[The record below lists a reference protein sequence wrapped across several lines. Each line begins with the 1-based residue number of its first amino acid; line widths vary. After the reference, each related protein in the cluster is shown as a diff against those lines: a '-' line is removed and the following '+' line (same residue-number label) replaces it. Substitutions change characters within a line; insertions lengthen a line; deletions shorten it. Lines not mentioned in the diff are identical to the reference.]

1 MTTLQSRDADP
12 AGLPMQTRVGE
23 INSFDEAART
33 VEVIFTTGA
42 TVRRRR
48 YVGWDTAVPFDETL
62 IVSRDAVNMERLL
75 AGAPALDSHS
85 MYSTFSQVGVVDA
98 ARIESGKGLATIRF
112 PSKGVDENADR
123 MAAMVKERIIR
134 NVSVG
139 YTINEVRVEAPEKIG
154 EIEKRIITRWTP
166 YEISFVTIPAD
177 KDAQTRAAE
186 LELFPFTVTRVA
198 DVAVAAARMRMRS
211 ISR

>member
-123 MAAMVKERIIR
+123 MAA
-134 NVSVG
+134 
-139 YTINEVRVEAPEKIG
+139 KIG
-154 EIEKRIITRWTP
+154 MCPSVTPSTRCG
-166 YEISFVTIPAD
+166 SRHRKKSA
-177 KDAQTRAAE
+177 KSKSALSRAGR
-186 LELFPFTVTRVA
+186 LTK
-198 DVAVAAARMRMRS
+198 S
-211 ISR
+211 HS